1 VEGKEHN
8 CERISYKRSKAML
21 DISLL
26 GTSGMIPL
34 HNRYLTAMLARYNG
48 NLLLIDCGEGTQVT
62 MRELGWGFVNLNV
75 LLITHFHADH
85 IAGLPGLLLSLSNYG
100 RKEPL
105 YIVGPKGTEEVVNNL
120 CVIAPKLM
128 YTIEVIELE
137 NKTQNIEV
145 GDWHISA
152 LPLQHALPCFGY
164 SISIPRLGQFDV
176 TRAKEQNIPVKYWS
190 RLQNG
195 ETVGTFNPN
204 MVLGEPRKGIKVS
217 YITDTRPIDTIPSFI
232 KGSDLFICEGMY
244 GAEDMKEKADRFYHM
259 IFSDAAKLA
268 KVGNVK
274 ELWMTHYSQAFTNP
288 EAYIHSIKS
297 IFENTKAGYD
307 RMTKTITFVDKS

>member
-1 VEGKEHN
+1 
-8 CERISYKRSKAML
+8 ML

-85 IAGLPGLLLSLSNYG
+85 ISGLPGLLLSLSNYG
-100 RKEPL
+100 KKDTL
-105 YIVGPKGTEEVVNNL
+105 YIVGPEGTGAVVNSL

-128 YTIEVIELE
+128 YPIDVIELE
-137 NKTQNIEV
+137 NEAQSIEV
-145 GDWHISA
+145 GGWHISA
-152 LPLQHALPCFGY
+152 LPLRHTLPCFGY
-164 SISIPRLGQFDV
+164 NIHIRRVGKFDV
-176 TRAKEQNIPVKYWS
+176 DFARERNIPVEYWS

-195 ETVGTFNPN
+195 EIVENFTPD

-217 YITDTRPIDTIPSFI
+217 YITDSRPIDTIPSFI
-232 KGSDLFICEGMY
+232 KDSDLFICEGMY
-244 GAEDMKEKADRFYHM
+244 GDDEMKEKADRFYHM

-268 KVGNVK
+268 KAGDVK
-274 ELWMTHYSQAFTNP
+274 ELWMTHYSQAFDDP
-288 EAYIHSIKS
+288 EAYIDAIKPV
-297 IFENTKAGYD
+297 FGNAKAGYD
-307 RMTKTITFVDKS
+307 RMTKTITFVD

>member
-1 VEGKEHN
+1 
-8 CERISYKRSKAML
+8 ML

-85 IAGLPGLLLSLSNYG
+85 ISGLPGLLLSLSNYG
-100 RKEPL
+100 REEPL
-105 YIVGPKGTEEVVNNL
+105 YIVGPKGTEAVVKNL

-128 YTIEVIELE
+128 YTIEIIELE
-137 NKTQNIEV
+137 NETGSIEI

-152 LPLQHALPCFGY
+152 LPLQHTLPCFGY
-164 SISIPRLGQFDV
+164 SLHIPRVGKFDA
-176 TRAKEQNIPVKYWS
+176 TRAKEQNIPLKYWS

-195 ETVGTFNPN
+195 ETVENFTPD
-204 MVLGEPRKGIKVS
+204 MVLGKPRKGIKVS

-244 GAEDMKEKADRFYHM
+244 GDDNMKEKADRFYHM

-268 KVGNVK
+268 KAGDVK
-274 ELWMTHYSQAFTNP
+274 ELWLTHYSQAFADP
-288 EAYIHSIKS
+288 ELHIHSIKP
-297 IFENTKAGYD
+297 IFENAKAGYD
-307 RMTKTITFVDKS
+307 RMTKTIPFVDED